1 MADKPEITGKVVND
15 VMFANPEKLEAL
27 TKESRLVNEY
37 C

>member
-15 VMFANPEKLEAL
+15 VMFANPDKLEAV
-27 TKESRLVNEY
+27 TKIIKT